1 MPSPNTTDSQWVRQ
15 AFLVSQDQLDAV
27 DQQNRTFSTASIKFT
42 DTTLGGN
49 ICINPPPQFT
59 RYADLRPANRSRNSN
74 SQGMGRYYS
83 EAIDDHN
90 QIIYMRFGQ
99 PAFNSMTNFFSG
111 FYNSDAGA
119 LARTGR
125 SPGLFYA
132 IGRAGTFVVSLLS
145 WKLLAVHLLG
155 FGLNLLRD
163 KPNSKYYYLKP
174 AMPLYWN
181 AVSTIVNQIAVNKGV
196 VPRLG
201 GNLDAQGLSD
211 QSVLN
216 QQYQF
221 TQNDVDQLHK
231 QFPAMFN
238 SSGSID
244 VYAMATRAQRM
255 VRAQEK
261 AFIQTFGDSDN
272 ADVASNIQRIY
283 SQSMSDPGSN
293 FQSYLNGWLASEAA
307 QPSGTTA
314 GSSDAQITAAV
325 ATAANDGG
333 AAAPPSSDSS
343 IENLDQMT
351 NPSNPASAFMNFLKG
366 ELDDGGAF
374 ASFRVDHTGSVQES
388 FSNQVGESEIQ
399 QKINNIASSSR
410 STSFNFMNGNIV
422 GGALGSMAS
431 AAFGAVGDLVKG
443 VTDQLQLSGLAV
455 LGGAAFADIPKV
467 WQSSAASLPRASYTI
482 QLRSPYGNPFSQLMN
497 IYIPL
502 AMLLAGALPI
512 SAGKQSYCSPF
523 LVELYDKGRCQTRL
537 GMIDSLSITRGVG
550 NMGWNGDGECL
561 GMEVS
566 FSVVDMSSVM
576 HMPIS
581 AGFSFNTAFN
591 TVTGA
596 VAGGIG
602 GAGAGGVIGSL
613 GGPAGTLVGGAS
625 GAIGGA
631 ALGAAAGLGVFDEDT
646 VFTDYMNVLGSV
658 GLADQIYQMRRWK
671 RNLTQKLVAFDSWK
685 SVSHMAS
692 FAGDLWPSRLV
703 SAFYRGTVR

>member
-1 MPSPNTTDSQWVRQ
+1 MPSPLTIDSQWVRQ
-15 AFLVSQDQLDAV
+15 AFLVSQDQLEAV
-27 DQQNRTFSTASIKFT
+27 DQQNRTFSTAQIKFT
-42 DTTLGGN
+42 DASLGGN

-59 RYADLRPANRSRNSN
+59 RYADLRPANKSRNSN
-74 SQGMGRYYS
+74 SSGMGRYYS

-111 FYNSDAGA
+111 FYNSDSGS

-155 FGLNLLRD
+155 FGLSLLRD
-163 KPNSKYYYLKP
+163 KPNSKYYYMKP

-181 AVSTIVNQIAVNKGV
+181 AVQTIVNQIAVNKGI
-196 VPRLG
+196 VPRVG
-201 GNLDAQGLSD
+201 GNPA
-211 QSVLN
+211 QSVMN

-221 TQNDVDQLHK
+221 SQADIDKLHQ
-231 QFPAMFN
+231 QFPAMFA

-261 AFIQTFGDSDN
+261 ALLQTFDDSDN
-272 ADVASNIQRIY
+272 ADIASNIQRIY
-283 SQSMSDPGSN
+283 SQQMQVPGAD
-293 FQSYLNGWLASEAA
+293 FQTYLNSWLSSEAA
-307 QPSGTTA
+307 QPAGTAA
-314 GSSDAQITAAV
+314 GSSDAQIGAAV
-325 ATAANDGG
+325 SNAANDGG
-333 AAAPPSSDSS
+333 AAAPPASDSS

-351 NPSNPASAFMNFLKG
+351 NPSNPVSAFMNFLKG

-374 ASFRVDHTGSVQES
+374 ASFRVDHTGSVAES

-399 QKINNIASSSR
+399 QKINNVASSSR
-410 STSFNFMNGNIV
+410 STSFNFMNGNVV

-455 LGGAAFADIPKV
+455 LGGAAFVDIPKV

-502 AMLLAGALPI
+502 AMLLAGSLPL
-512 SAGKQSYCSPF
+512 SSGKQSYCSPF

-537 GMIDSLSITRGVG
+537 GMIDQLSITRGVG
-550 NMGWNGDGECL
+550 NTGWNADGECL
-561 GMEVS
+561 GMEVT

-576 HMPIS
+576 HMPIT
-581 AGFSFNTAFN
+581 AGFNFNTAVN
-591 TVTGA
+591 TATGA
-596 VAGGIG
+596 VAGAIG
-602 GAGAGGVIGSL
+602 GGGVGGVIGSL
-613 GGPAGTLVGGAS
+613 GGPAGTLVGGAG
-625 GAIGGA
+625 GAVAGA
-631 ALGAAAGLGVFDEDT
+631 ALGAAAAAGVFDEDT

-658 GLADQIYQMRRWK
+658 GLADQIYQMRRFK

-685 SVSHMAS
+685 SPSHMAS
-692 FAGDLWPSRLV
+692 FVGDMWPSRIV